1 VAFRGAGP
9 VDKVEAMPSQEAGD
23 RQTTNPANNY
33 DLAEQLILIRR
44 ALRRMA
50 VVMGLLCLAVFLL
63 AASVF
68 GYLVNYFSFDPLL
81 VGGVSAGAAVAGFLV
96 GLFVGRR

>member
-1 VAFRGAGP
+1 MASQETGAGS
-9 VDKVEAMPSQEAGD
+9 V
-23 RQTTNPANNY
+23 TNPASNHEIS
-33 DLAEQLILIRR
+33 EQLVIIRR
-44 ALRRMA
+44 MLRRM
-50 VVMGLLCLAVFLL
+50 VVTIGLLCLAVFLL

-81 VGGVSAGAAVAGFLV
+81 VGGVSAGAAVIGFLV

>member
-1 VAFRGAGP
+1 MASQEIGAGS
-9 VDKVEAMPSQEAGD
+9 V
-23 RQTTNPANNY
+23 TNPASNHEIS
-33 DLAEQLILIRR
+33 EQLVIIRR
-44 ALRRMA
+44 MLRRM
-50 VVMGLLCLAVFLL
+50 VVTIGLLCLAVFLL

-81 VGGVSAGAAVAGFLV
+81 VGGVSAGAAVIGFLV